1 MSRPVR
7 YGATESET
15 RAGDAIE
22 GSIRD
27 ALPDWIR
34 NGRMVNGVSKSSGG
48 SVNVAHKLGRK
59 LQGYKVMSLKATGA
73 AVYAS
78 SEGWDDKVI
87 AIRFSG
93 AASCDLWVW

>member
-34 NGRMVNGVSKSSGG
+34 HGRMIENVAKVGGG

-59 LQGYKVMSLKATGA
+59 LKGYFIMNLKASGPA
-73 AVYAS
+73 IYVS
-78 SEGWDDKVI
+78 SEGWDDKII
-87 AIRFSG
+87 AIRFSATG
-93 AASCDLWVW
+93 SCNVWVW